1 METQLRRLTR
11 GDRERGS
18 ISLWLATSGLVMIVL
33 VGLAVDLSG
42 QVYAQQHA
50 RDVARQ
56 AARAAG
62 QQLQGPTAV
71 RGDGAF
77 ADPYAAQQAAQTY
90 LAGSGLTGSA
100 TIINGQTVR
109 VDTTDSYQ
117 TKFLSII
124 GITGFTVHGE
134 ANSRITRSVG
144 GVEQ

>member
-1 METQLRRLTR
+1 MRTQLRRLIR
-11 GDRERGS
+11 GNRERGS

-109 VDTTDSYQ
+109 VDTTDSYR

-134 ANSRITRSVG
+134 ADSRITRSVG

>member
-1 METQLRRLTR
+1 MSAFLRRVR
-11 GDRERGS
+11 RAGRDQGS
-18 ISLWLATSGLVMIVL
+18 ISLWLATAGLAMIIL

-62 QQLQGPTAV
+62 QQLQGPAAV
-71 RGDGAF
+71 LGQGVV

-90 LAGSGLTGSA
+90 LDGSGLSGSA
-100 TIINGQTVR
+100 QIVNGQTIR
-109 VDTTDSYQ
+109 VNTTDSYQ
-117 TKFLSII
+117 TKFLGII
-124 GITGFTVHGE
+124 GINGFTVHGQ
-134 ANSRITRSVG
+134 ADSRITRSVG